1 MFDYENSPEKELI
14 RRAKKGDVKAFS
26 SLYAR
31 IYIEL
36 YKFALYTTKHEQ
48 DAEDAVSEAVITAF
62 EKMAQLK
69 RDESFRSWMF
79 TILCNQCRRILRERK
94 KSGDPMEEM
103 ENHTGS
109 TSSGSAEN
117 PDYTSA
123 YAVKEA
129 FGALEEEERMIV
141 AFSVFGGYR
150 SEEIGTMLEKNPATV
165 RSKKSRALE
174 KMRRVLD
181 V

>member
-62 EKMAQLK
+62 ERWL
-69 RDESFRSWMF
+69 S
-79 TILCNQCRRILRERK
+79 
-94 KSGDPMEEM
+94 
-103 ENHTGS
+103 
-109 TSSGSAEN
+109 
-117 PDYTSA
+117 
-123 YAVKEA
+123 
-129 FGALEEEERMIV
+129 
-141 AFSVFGGYR
+141 
-150 SEEIGTMLEKNPATV
+150 
-165 RSKKSRALE
+165 
-174 KMRRVLD
+174 
-181 V
+181 